1 MWCPISA
8 PSCQPS
14 WLHISSTSMISLE
27 YNEEDDDPYGNLMT
41 MNMKRTMM
49 NILGCSQC
57 RPLRHI
63 TDWWPHLAWDT
74 GTRHFIIFCKDDLD
88 DYDYYVRLLDPHG
101 QKKCH
106 HTSFHDKMVHMIKY
120 WLVDEHSLFWNGKCK
135 FCCWHFFGRG
145 QQKGNVNP
153 ISFWIC
159 PIKCPIAF
167 WLNSAELCPSG
178 ANLGNFLSISTDG
191 WFYIARWG
199 WQRDIV
205 GLTLFFCFPP
215 FCWTTMLYTGGE
227 PLIGLL
233 VFLSFFYWRGAVK
246 KITL

>member
-1 MWCPISA
+1 
-8 PSCQPS
+8 
-14 WLHISSTSMISLE
+14 MI
-27 YNEEDDDPYGNLMT
+27 T
-41 MNMKRTMM
+41 NMKRTMM

-74 GTRHFIIFCKDDLD
+74 GTRHFIIFYKDDLD
-88 DYDYYVRLLDPHG
+88 DHDDVRLLYPFG
-101 QKKCH
+101 QKSH
-106 HTSFHDKMVHMIKY
+106 HTSFHDKMMHMIKT
-120 WLVDEHSLFWNGKCK
+120 WQVDGHSLFWNSKCK
-135 FCCWHFFGRG
+135 FCWWHFYGRG

-199 WQRDIV
+199 EQRHCWSYFV
-205 GLTLFFCFPP
+205 FCFPP
-215 FCWTTMLYTGGE
+215 FSWTIMLYTGGE

-233 VFLSFFYWRGAVK
+233 VFFHSSSSIEGGSK